1 MKESYIEGL
10 ASHGGPE
17 SCAGV
22 RKDAGEALTGVH
34 MGGVLSRDNHRQQG
48 ADVVA
53 SSGRQNAYARQGECI
68 GNPARSKTSGTYG
81 NSMRENR
88 EIPCPPLKVEQKDVV
103 GRSMTAIQQRTG
115 RGSRTIQ

>member
-10 ASHGGPE
+10 ASRGGPE

-34 MGGVLSRDNHRQQG
+34 MGGVLSRENHRQQG

-68 GNPARSKTSGTYG
+68 GNPARSKTLRHVWKLYA
-81 NSMRENR
+81 RE
-88 EIPCPPLKVEQKDVV
+88 PGDPLP
-103 GRSMTAIQQRTG
+103 SF
-115 RGSRTIQ
+115 